1 MRKRMPL
8 VVFVLLAIFCL
19 IALGLACACATDH
32 PTQNIDRALSAI
44 PAAPPVVEVWTV
56 SFGALLVLGALDVR
70 RRRGD
75 NETSQEVL
83 QCFLF

>member
-1 MRKRMPL
+1 MPL
-8 VVFVLLAIFCL
+8 LVFVLLAIFCL

-44 PAAPPVVEVWTV
+44 PAAPPLVEVWTV
-56 SFGALLVLGALDVR
+56 SFGALVVLGALGVR
-70 RRRGD
+70 RRRAE
-75 NETSQEVL
+75 NETSQEIL